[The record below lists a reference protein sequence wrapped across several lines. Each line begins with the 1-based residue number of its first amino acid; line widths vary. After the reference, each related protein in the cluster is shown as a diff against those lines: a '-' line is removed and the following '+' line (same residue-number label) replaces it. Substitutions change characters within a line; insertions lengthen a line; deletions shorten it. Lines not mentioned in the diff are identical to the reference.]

1 MLSLIVSVVVLSVAS
16 VNAGYLGEPLVAAPL
31 PVYGAHYAPAHYGHA
46 PIVKTVSSVAVAHT
60 PVAHSY
66 SNTYKVSHP
75 VLRCPTTMH
84 LSSSTLH
91 PSLRPM
97 QHLTTLPMDFMT
109 THMGMDMGTVM
120 GMIIHSCTRNI
131 FIDKVFSIY

>member
-1 MLSLIVSVVVLSVAS
+1 RAPC
-16 VNAGYLGEPLVAAPL
+16 GGPL

-75 VLRCPTTMH
+75 VLKVPYHHAPIVKYSAPIIKTYAAPYYSAH
-84 LSSSTLH
+84 GLYDYPYGYGHGYGHGYDYPLLYSKYLH
-91 PSLRPM
+91 
-97 QHLTTLPMDFMT
+97 
-109 THMGMDMGTVM
+109 
-120 GMIIHSCTRNI
+120 
-131 FIDKVFSIY
+131 